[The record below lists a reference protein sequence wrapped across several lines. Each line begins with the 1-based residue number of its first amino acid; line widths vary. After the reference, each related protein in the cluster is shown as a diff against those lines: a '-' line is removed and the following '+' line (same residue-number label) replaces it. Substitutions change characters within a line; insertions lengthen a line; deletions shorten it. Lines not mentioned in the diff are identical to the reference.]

1 MASLVSRS
9 QNGLPFSIKCDKIDI
24 VHLSIIMSTHKT
36 LFLLCALGLAGT
48 PFLSLKASENR
59 WPAFRG
65 PDRQGHSLAT
75 NVPIE
80 WETKG
85 KIGWKVPLSLSGWAS
100 PVVDQGHVI
109 VSGSREE
116 AGSITLHVAS
126 YRLADGTLEWET
138 KVFEPDPQ
146 AIKAR
151 HSKNSH
157 SSCTPI
163 LANEKIYAHFG
174 HFGTC
179 ALDLN
184 NGKVLWSRVVA
195 YQPVHGNGGSPA
207 LVDDRLI
214 FSADGASGPA
224 IYALNAGNGEILWK
238 TDRQT
243 DAKKTF
249 SFSTPLSVQVKDQ
262 TQVISPGSGMV
273 GAYDPAD
280 GSLLWRVDYGEGYS
294 VIPRPILHEG
304 HVFIGTGYDRP
315 KVMAIRLDGA
325 TGNLTQSHVAW
336 ETSRSAPNTPSL
348 IVAENV
354 LFYLSDGG
362 ILTCAD
368 PISGKVHWSE
378 RLGGNYSASPV
389 SVGSSVYFISEEGK
403 VSVVHANPEKL
414 EILAQSELGERTLA
428 SPAMLD
434 GTLLIRSADHIWKM
448 IQP

>member
-273 GAYDPAD
+273 GAYDPSD

-294 VIPRPILHEG
+294 VIPRPILHEN

-348 IVAENV
+348 IVAENL

-368 PISGKVHWSE
+368 PISGKVHWNE

-414 EILAQSELGERTLA
+414 EILAQSEIGERTLA
-428 SPAMLD
+428 SPAILD
-434 GTLLIRSADHIWKM
+434 GTLLIRSAYHLWKM